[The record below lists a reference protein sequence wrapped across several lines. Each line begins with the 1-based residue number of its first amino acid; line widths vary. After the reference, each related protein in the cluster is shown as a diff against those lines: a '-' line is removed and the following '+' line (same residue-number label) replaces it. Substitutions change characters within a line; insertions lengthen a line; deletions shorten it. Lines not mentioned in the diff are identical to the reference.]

1 MNIFLCID
9 DTDSIESRGTGE
21 LAEMIS
27 DFIEKSN
34 WGKTSMVT
42 RHQLLLHKDIPYTSH
57 NSSMCFEAEIEDE
70 YLQNIIEYA
79 SDFLKRESEPKS
91 DPGLCVVSMDYLK
104 DSKKLIEFGNKAKK
118 LVLTKE
124 DAYDLAKELNIH
136 LSEHGGSGQGIIG
149 ALAGSGLRLSG
160 NDGWFKG
167 SNKLN
172 PSNKIIKVSELCSY
186 SNIDAVRAID
196 GKYLEDEEE
205 VILGKMVKS
214 MLIDGKAVILVDK
227 TKEEDTEAKWKVCG
241 KRQLMDYEEMK
252 LNVVKEWKK

>member
-1 MNIFLCID
+1 MKIFLCID

-21 LAEMIS
+21 LAEMIADS
-27 DFIEKSN
+27 IKEFN
-34 WGKTSMVT
+34 WGKTCMIT

-57 NSSMCFEAEIEDE
+57 NSSMCFEAEIEE
-70 YLQNIIEYA
+70 KYLQNVIDYA
-79 SDFLKRESEPKS
+79 SEFLERESEPKS
-91 DPGLCVVSMDYLK
+91 DPGLCVVVEDYLK
-104 DSKKLIEFGNKAKK
+104 DSKKLMDFGNKAKK
-118 LVLTKE
+118 VILTKE
-124 DAYDLAKELNIH
+124 DAYELAKELNIH

-149 ALAGSGLRLSG
+149 ALAGAGLRISG

-186 SNIDAVRAID
+186 SNIDAVRDIN
-196 GKYLEDEEE
+196 GKYLENDEE

-227 TKEEDTEAKWKVCG
+227 AKEEGTEDKWKVCG

-252 LNVVKEWKK
+252 LNVVKE